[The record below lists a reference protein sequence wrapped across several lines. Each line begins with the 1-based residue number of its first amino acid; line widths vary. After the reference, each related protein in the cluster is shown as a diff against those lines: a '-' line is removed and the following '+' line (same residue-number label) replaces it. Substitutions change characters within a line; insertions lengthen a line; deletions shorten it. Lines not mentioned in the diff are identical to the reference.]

1 MIFLMGAKAMLDP
14 FNTEEGPG
22 RAYIDIDAELDTFEF
37 DDELALEAEDLN
49 FAMGRPTELDFAD

>member
-1 MIFLMGAKAMLDP
+1 MLDP

-22 RAYIDIDAELDTFEF
+22 RACIDIDAELDTFEF